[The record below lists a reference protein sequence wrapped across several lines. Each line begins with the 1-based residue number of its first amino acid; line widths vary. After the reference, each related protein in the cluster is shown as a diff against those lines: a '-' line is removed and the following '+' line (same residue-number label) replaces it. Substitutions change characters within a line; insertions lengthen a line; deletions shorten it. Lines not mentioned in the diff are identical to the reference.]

1 MAGYKPIFKRP
12 EDEISNRVEEKVKSE
27 LDNRIK
33 TEVENRVNVLLKERE
48 EKEKADKANRIAKA
62 VDTAKALKGEGDS
75 EKDKVI
81 AAEKE
86 KAVAEKDIL
95 CPTCHT
101 KGTGGHIHRA
111 DDKSGMIYRCTKDG
125 CGFEAV
131 LVPKDSDYKCVGCGA
146 PLKKPGNVEHAKE
159 MEGCPFCKNKRAVKF
174 NWAGLWNVKK

>member
-1 MAGYKPIFKRP
+1 MAYKPIFRKP
-12 EDEISNRVEEKVKSE
+12 EDEISQRVEDKVKVDI
-27 LDNRIK
+27 DNRIK
-33 TEVENRVNVLLKERE
+33 TEVDKRVTDILNQRE

-75 EKDKVI
+75 EKDKAI

-86 KAVAEKDIL
+86 KAEKDML

-111 DDKSGMIYRCTKDG
+111 DDKSGMIYKCTKDG

-131 LVPKDSDYKCVGCGA
+131 LVPKDSDYKCVGCGV
-146 PLKKPGNVEHAKE
+146 PLKKPGSVEHAKE
-159 MEGCPFCKNKRAVKF
+159 MDGCPFCKNKRAVKF
-174 NWAGLWNVKK
+174 DWSKLWNITKK